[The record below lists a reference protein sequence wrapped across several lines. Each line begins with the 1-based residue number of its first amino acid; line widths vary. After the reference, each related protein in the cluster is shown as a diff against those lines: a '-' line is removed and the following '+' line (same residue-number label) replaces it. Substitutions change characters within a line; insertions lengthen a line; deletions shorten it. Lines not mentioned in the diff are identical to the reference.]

1 VCNGI
6 QQSGIVGAALAQ
18 EVRVEANLIFLI
30 LCAFGRDPVA
40 RRILAGEKLLK
51 VMGLWQILLAAGWPN
66 VYYAVS
72 VGRLNFSAL
81 PTPGCSLRGKEP
93 CVRWTIGATSWLQGA
108 SAPPENGMQEAGQVT
123 QDFRDY

>member
-1 VCNGI
+1 M

-18 EVRVEANLIFLI
+18 EVRVGANLIFLI
-30 LCAFGRDPVA
+30 LYAFGRDPAA
-40 RRILAGEKLLK
+40 RRILAGKKVTK
-51 VMGLWQILLAAGWPN
+51 VMGMWPILLAAGWAN

-81 PTPGCSLRGKEP
+81 PTPGCSLRGNEP

-108 SAPPENGMQEAGQVT
+108 SAPPENGKQEAGQVT
-123 QDFRDY
+123 